1 MFGGL
6 MANYAQVVSRLRCA
20 ASAVSTASTAPRN
33 ARPHAVIPGIGSGAG
48 AEGAVGVAVGIETA
62 VAVGVGAEGA
72 PVTAQVDVDGA
83 AGMPVGAVNEGMVR
97 STRSA
102 PSTRE
107 TVDGWAAACFPAT

>member
-107 TVDGWAAACFPAT
+107 TVDG

>member
-6 MANYAQVVSRLRCA
+6 LANYAQVVSSLRCA

-72 PVTAQVDVDGA
+72 PVTVQADVDGA
-83 AGMPVGAVNEGMVR
+83 AGIPVGAVNEGMVR
-97 STRSA
+97 STRSE
-102 PSTRE
+102 PSTRK
-107 TVDGWAAACFPAT
+107 TVDGWAAA